1 VQKHVSLISVL
12 QQEVKRERVAFRMF
26 ADAVQVANQEGLP
39 VAAADGLI
47 KRLQAATD
55 ATMDHFDRAILSNM
69 KEVLPLYRAAGLM
82 EPRRFAIEWSKPDF
96 AAKRSGFLDLLAGLK
111 GVDAGVRAGLD
122 AEFGLYES
130 EVRQRI
136 DEIRANPSLDTPSQL
151 WMWWRGLRLKL
162 PSWFA
167 LATILV
173 LMQPSSASIERF
185 FATVKANT
193 SGQQNGESAETLA
206 LRSMC
211 LYNS

>member
-1 VQKHVSLISVL
+1 
-12 QQEVKRERVAFRMF
+12 
-26 ADAVQVANQEGLP
+26 
-39 VAAADGLI
+39 
-47 KRLQAATD
+47 
-55 ATMDHFDRAILSNM
+55 
-69 KEVLPLYRAAGLM
+69 
-82 EPRRFAIEWSKPDF
+82 
-96 AAKRSGFLDLLAGLK
+96 
-111 GVDAGVRAGLD
+111 
-122 AEFGLYES
+122 
-130 EVRQRI
+130 
-136 DEIRANPSLDTPSQL
+136 
-151 WMWWRGLRLKL
+151 MWWRGLRLKL